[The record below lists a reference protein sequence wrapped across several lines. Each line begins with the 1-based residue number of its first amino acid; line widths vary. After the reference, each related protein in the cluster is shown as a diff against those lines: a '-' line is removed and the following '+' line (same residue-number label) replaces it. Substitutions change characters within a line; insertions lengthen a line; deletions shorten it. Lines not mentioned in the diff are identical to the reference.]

1 MVLVS
6 SFLISTIAMA
16 ASTSAGELPT
26 ADEVAA
32 KMMARDNERQAT
44 LHGYTAYRR
53 YVLDNQRFHKRA
65 EMLVRITC
73 LQNGSKQF
81 ETISESGWGG
91 ARKHVFSKLLEAE
104 AEASQPGLR
113 ARSRITPEN
122 YTFEMAGAETFHG
135 RPVYVMTIL
144 PKVPNKYLIRGRIW
158 VDAEEYAIVRIEG
171 QPAKN
176 PSFWIKSVR
185 FVHNYE
191 KSGSFWLPVSDR
203 SETEARIFG
212 STEVT
217 IEYFDYNLDTAALS
231 ATAEPVGT
239 SVR

>member
-1 MVLVS
+1 MVRV
-6 SFLISTIAMA
+6 SFLLFSAIATA
-16 ASTSAGELPT
+16 ADGSAGQLPT
-26 ADEVAA
+26 ADEVVA

-44 LHGYTAYRR
+44 FHGYTAYRR

-81 ETISESGWGG
+81 DTISETGWGG

-104 AEASQPGLR
+104 TEASQPGFR
-113 ARSRITPEN
+113 ERSRITPEN
-122 YTFEMAGAETFHG
+122 YTFEMAGAETLHG
-135 RPVYVMTIL
+135 HPVYVMTIV
-144 PKVPNKYLIRGRIW
+144 PKTPNKYLMRGRIW

-176 PSFWIKSVR
+176 PSFWIKSVQ

-203 SETEARIFG
+203 SETEARMFG
-212 STEVT
+212 GTEVT
-217 IEYFDYNLDTAALS
+217 IEYFNYNLDASSLS
-231 ATAEPVGT
+231 ATAEAARKDLP
-239 SVR
+239 

>member
-1 MVLVS
+1 MVRV
-6 SFLISTIAMA
+6 SFLLFSAIAMA
-16 ASTSAGELPT
+16 AAGSPGQLPT
-26 ADEVAA
+26 ANEVVARI
-32 KMMARDNERQAT
+32 MARDNDRQAAF
-44 LHGYTAYRR
+44 HGYIAYRR

-65 EMLVRITC
+65 EMVVRLIC

-81 ETISESGWGG
+81 ETVSETGWGG

-104 AEASQPGLR
+104 TEASQPGFR
-113 ARSRITPEN
+113 ERSRITPDN
-122 YTFEMAGAETFHG
+122 YRFEMDGAETLDG
-135 RPVYVMTIL
+135 RPVYVMTIA
-144 PKVPNKYLIRGRIW
+144 PKTPNKYLTRGRIW
-158 VDAEEYAIVRIEG
+158 IDAQEYAIVRIEG

-176 PSFWIKSVR
+176 PSFWIKSVK

-212 STEVT
+212 GTELT
-217 IEYFDYNLDTAALS
+217 IDYFNYNLDASSLS

-239 SVR
+239 SIP

>member
-1 MVLVS
+1 MLLVS
-6 SFLISTIAMA
+6 FLLFSAIAMA
-16 ASTSAGELPT
+16 ADGSAGQPTT
-26 ADEVAA
+26 ADEVVAR
-32 KMMARDNERQAT
+32 MMARDNERQAT
-44 LHGYTAYRR
+44 FHGYTAYRH

-65 EMLVRITC
+65 EMVVRITC

-81 ETISESGWGG
+81 DTISETGWGG

-104 AEASQPGLR
+104 AEASQPGFR
-113 ARSRITPEN
+113 ERSRITPEN
-122 YTFEMAGAETFHG
+122 YTFEMAGVETLHG
-135 RPVYVMTIL
+135 HPVYVMTIV
-144 PKVPNKYLIRGRIW
+144 PKTPNKYLMRGRIW

-176 PSFWIKSVR
+176 PSFWIKSVQ
-185 FVHNYE
+185 FVHIYE

-217 IEYFDYNLDTAALS
+217 IQYFDYNLDTSSLS
-231 ATAEPVGT
+231 ATAAPV
-239 SVR
+239 RKELQ